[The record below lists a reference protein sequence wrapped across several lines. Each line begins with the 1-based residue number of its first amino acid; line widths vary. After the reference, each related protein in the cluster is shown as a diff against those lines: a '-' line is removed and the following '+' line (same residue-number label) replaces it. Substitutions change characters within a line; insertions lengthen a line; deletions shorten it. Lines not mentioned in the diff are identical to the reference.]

1 MLLRSPF
8 TSAREPRAAFLF
20 IKSRCLRGTN
30 SERKYALC
38 GLWHSLPP
46 VCAVPVPCSSKD
58 MESTLEVARRAVEAD
73 MAHNYP
79 TAFQLY
85 SQAATELEAFA
96 ASASSSRTPEEIA
109 GAPALLD

>member
-1 MLLRSPF
+1 
-8 TSAREPRAAFLF
+8 
-20 IKSRCLRGTN
+20 
-30 SERKYALC
+30 
-38 GLWHSLPP
+38 
-46 VCAVPVPCSSKD
+46 